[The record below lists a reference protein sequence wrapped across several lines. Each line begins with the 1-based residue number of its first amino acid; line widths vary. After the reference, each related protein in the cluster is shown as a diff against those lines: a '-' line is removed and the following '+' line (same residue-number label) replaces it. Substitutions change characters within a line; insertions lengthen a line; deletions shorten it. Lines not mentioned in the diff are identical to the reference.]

1 MKIVLLSGGSGK
13 RLWPLSNDIRSKQ
26 FLKVVRNE
34 EGKKESMLQRVYR
47 QIKEAGLDGGITV
60 ATSAAQAESIKGQ
73 LGEVVSIVVEPERR
87 NTFPAIALS
96 AAYLYFEKNCSLE
109 ETVVVL
115 PVDPYVG
122 EEYFRMLHKLDAA
135 VQAGAADIVLM
146 GVAPTYPSEKYGYI
160 IPIPQAG
167 WNGQGLARNI
177 PGNRGEGKE
186 GIFPGT
192 CRKSPDTADGEDG
205 AQEMAQ
211 IFPGT
216 SQEGRFVG
224 NENSQLLPVLE
235 FREKPDMQTAGELIQ
250 KGGLW
255 NCGVFALKLS
265 YLMGIIKKT
274 IPCACYADV
283 LRQYGEFEKTS
294 FDYAVVEKAES
305 VAVLPYHGEWKDLG
319 TWNTLTEVM
328 EEKPIGDVVMS
339 KDCKNTH
346 VINELEIPIVVMGA
360 ENMVVAASPD
370 GILLADKVQSSYIK
384 KYVENRDLR
393 PMFEERSW
401 GEYTVLNLSADAGG
415 NRTVTKKKR
424 VQAGRRI
431 EETRHR
437 HHLEV
442 WTVLSGRAVISIKGR
457 KHDAFPGDTFT
468 IERGIL
474 HSLQAEE
481 DTVLLEV
488 QIEEI
493 EK

>member
-26 FLKVVRNE
+26 FLKVVKNGDGE
-34 EGKKESMLQRVYR
+34 TESMLQRVHR
-47 QIKEAGLDGGITV
+47 QMQAAGLGDGVTV
-60 ATSAAQAESIKGQ
+60 ATGAAQVESIKGQ
-73 LGEVVSIVVEPERR
+73 LGEAVSIVVEPERR

-96 AAYLYFEKNCSLE
+96 AAYLYFEKNCPME

-122 EEYFRMLHKLDAA
+122 EEYFQMLHKLDAA
-135 VQAGAADIVLM
+135 VQAGAADLVLM

-160 IPIPQAG
+160 IPQAG
-167 WNGQGLARNI
+167 V
-177 PGNRGEGKE
+177 
-186 GIFPGT
+186 
-192 CRKSPDTADGEDG
+192 DG
-205 AQEMAQ
+205 AQ
-211 IFPGT
+211 F
-216 SQEGRFVG
+216 
-224 NENSQLLPVLE
+224 LPVLE
-235 FREKPDMQTAGELIQ
+235 FREKPDIQTAEELIQ

-255 NCGVFALKLS
+255 NCGVFAFKLS

-328 EEKPIGDVVMS
+328 EKKPIGDVVMS

-401 GEYTVLNLSADAGG
+401 GEYTVLNLSLDAEG

-424 VQAGRRI
+424 VQAGKSI
-431 EETRHR
+431 GETKHKY
-437 HHLEV
+437 HLEV

-481 DTVLLEV
+481 DTILLEV
-488 QIEEI
+488 QIEEKKI
-493 EK
+493 AEKSGG

>member
-26 FLKVVRNE
+26 FLKVVKNGDGE
-34 EGKKESMLQRVYR
+34 TESMLQRVHR
-47 QIKEAGLDGGITV
+47 QMQAAGLGDGVTV
-60 ATSAAQAESIKGQ
+60 ATGAAQVESIKGQ
-73 LGEVVSIVVEPERR
+73 LGDEVSIVVEPERR

-96 AAYLYFEKNCSLE
+96 AAYLYFEKGCPLE

-122 EEYFRMLHKLDAA
+122 EEYFRMLHKLDGA

-160 IPIPQAG
+160 IPDIREDFK
-167 WNGQGLARNI
+167 RN
-177 PGNRGEGKE
+177 
-186 GIFPGT
+186 
-192 CRKSPDTADGEDG
+192 
-205 AQEMAQ
+205 
-211 IFPGT
+211 
-216 SQEGRFVG
+216 
-224 NENSQLLPVLE
+224 QLLPVLE

-255 NCGVFALKLS
+255 NCGVFAFKLS
-265 YLMGIIKKT
+265 YLMDIVKGIFS
-274 IPCACYADV
+274 CVCYADV
-283 LRQYGEFEKTS
+283 AAQYGKLEKTS

-328 EEKPIGDVVMS
+328 EEEPIGDVS
-339 KDCKNTH
+339 LSGDCRNTH
-346 VINELEIPIVVMGA
+346 VINELEIPVVVMGA
-360 ENMVVAASPD
+360 KDMVVAASPD
-370 GILLADKVQSSYIK
+370 GILVSDKVQSSYIK
-384 KYVENRDLR
+384 KYVEKRNLR

-401 GEYTVLNLSADAGG
+401 GEYTVLNLSLDAAG
-415 NRTVTKKKR
+415 NRTVTKKKF
-424 VQAGRRI
+424 VKAGREI
-431 EETRHR
+431 GEARHGN
-437 HHLEV
+437 HLEV
-442 WTVLSGRAVISIKGR
+442 WTVLSGRAVVMIKGR
-457 KHDAFPGDTFT
+457 KHDALAGDTFT
-468 IERGIL
+468 IDRGVL
-474 HSLQAEE
+474 HSLWAKE

>member
-13 RLWPLSNDIRSKQ
+13 RLWPLSNEVRSKQ
-26 FLKVVRNE
+26 FLKVVRD
-34 EGKKESMLQRVYR
+34 GDGRVESMLQRVHR
-47 QIKEAGLDGGITV
+47 QMQAAGLGDGVTV
-60 ATSAAQAESIKGQ
+60 ATGAAQVESIKGQ
-73 LGEVVSIVVEPERR
+73 LGEAVSIVVEPERR

-167 WNGQGLARNI
+167 V
-177 PGNRGEGKE
+177 
-186 GIFPGT
+186 
-192 CRKSPDTADGEDG
+192 DGE
-205 AQEMAQ
+205 
-211 IFPGT
+211 
-216 SQEGRFVG
+216 
-224 NENSQLLPVLE
+224 QLLPVLE

-255 NCGVFALKLS
+255 NCGVFAFKLS
-265 YLMGIIKKT
+265 YLMAIVRKAIS
-274 IPCACYADV
+274 CACYADV

-328 EEKPIGDVVMS
+328 EEKPIGDVVVS
-339 KDCKNTH
+339 EKCRNTH
-346 VINELEIPIVVMGA
+346 VINELSIPIVVMGA
-360 ENMVVAASPD
+360 KDMIVAASPD
-370 GILLADKVQSSYIK
+370 GILVSDKEQSSYIK
-384 KYVENRDLR
+384 GYVENRDMR

-401 GEYTVLNLSADAGG
+401 GEYKVLDIAGG
-415 NRTVTKKKR
+415 EDGTKSLTKRKKIREGERIAYQVHQNR
-424 VQAGRRI
+424 A
-431 EETRHR
+431 
-437 HHLEV
+437 EV
-442 WTVLSGRAVISIKGR
+442 LTVLSGKCIITVNDRA
-457 KHDAFPGDTFT
+457 HEAFAGDTYSVPAGVKHGVFAVT
-468 IERGIL
+468 
-474 HSLQAEE
+474 
-481 DTVLLEV
+481 DTEVLEV
-488 QIEEI
+488 QVGKELIKDGTELIEGKE
-493 EK
+493 E

>member
-1 MKIVLLSGGSGK
+1 M
-13 RLWPLSNDIRSKQ
+13 
-26 FLKVVRNE
+26 
-34 EGKKESMLQRVYR
+34 
-47 QIKEAGLDGGITV
+47 A
-60 ATSAAQAESIKGQ
+60 
-73 LGEVVSIVVEPERR
+73 
-87 NTFPAIALS
+87 
-96 AAYLYFEKNCSLE
+96 
-109 ETVVVL
+109 
-115 PVDPYVG
+115 
-122 EEYFRMLHKLDAA
+122 
-135 VQAGAADIVLM
+135 
-146 GVAPTYPSEKYGYI
+146 
-160 IPIPQAG
+160 
-167 WNGQGLARNI
+167 
-177 PGNRGEGKE
+177 GKE

-192 CRKSPDTADGEDG
+192 SRKIPNTVDDVDGT
-205 AQEMAQ
+205 QEMAQ

-216 SQEGRFVG
+216 SREGRLVG
-224 NENSQLLPVLE
+224 NENSQILPVLE
-235 FREKPDMQTAGELIQ
+235 FREKPDMQTAGELIL

-255 NCGVFALKLS
+255 NCGVFAFKLS
-265 YLMGIIKKT
+265 YLVGIVKKI

-401 GEYTVLNLSADAGG
+401 GEYTVLNLSVDAGG

-468 IERGIL
+468 IDRGIL
-474 HSLQAEE
+474 HSLKAEE

-488 QIEEI
+488 QIEKAEV
-493 EK
+493 